1 MVGIRIKIYFD
12 QEDDFFYPVDFRE
25 KVKNLLLNNGI
36 KFFAISDVLSRKK
49 KYIHDGFYAPKAK
62 IFLNILD
69 SVSMSSLMNLFIK
82 KAIDTKYGVIKTKLI
97 RFEKIKPFY
106 EGYFLPPYKNILVFE
121 KLKDPE
127 YAEEYRKRLISLSY
141 KLYKTYPIDNSLW
154 FIVKKNKEN
163 YKFRL
168 YGSEDMVYIFN
179 IFGLIDKNF
188 NSIAYVL
195 PEKVR

>member
-1 MVGIRIKIYFD
+1 
-12 QEDDFFYPVDFRE
+12 
-25 KVKNLLLNNGI
+25 
-36 KFFAISDVLSRKK
+36 
-49 KYIHDGFYAPKAK
+49 
-62 IFLNILD
+62 
-69 SVSMSSLMNLFIK
+69 MNLFIK